1 MNLLQL
7 TDLQPDDIR
16 RIWALAGE
24 APGPALNPAPGGTV
38 AWSFEGNGIR
48 TRTTFIEA
56 FRQLGLAFTELPNLL
71 KTAERPEDLAG
82 YLDPFYALYVV
93 RESDHPRLSAF
104 AAASRRP
111 VINAMSAQGHP
122 CEVLTDAY
130 YVDTRIKPLQ
140 DARVCLWGPS
150 TNVFRSWHELA
161 QVLGFALV
169 QVCDRRFHEVL
180 PQVEFVEPSALP
192 QAVDVVITDSWPA
205 SAEADA
211 TTQTD
216 LTPLSEDHLAAMGS
230 PALLPTPPF
239 TLGRELTVDPAA
251 YPCFVGYAQK
261 ELLLPVQIAIVRWVL
276 AAAAEAD
283 AKRVAHQGDGHADR

>member
-1 MNLLQL
+1 MNLIQL
-7 TDLQPDDIR
+7 TDLQPGDIR
-16 RIWALAGE
+16 RIWSLVNDAQA
-24 APGPALNPAPGGTV
+24 PAPGGTV

-56 FRQLGLAFTELPNLL
+56 FRQLGLAFTELPHLL
-71 KTAERPEDLAG
+71 KTGERPEDLAG

-130 YVDTRIKPLQ
+130 YVDTQVKPLQ

-161 QVLGFALV
+161 QVLGFELV
-169 QVCDRRFHEVL
+169 QVCHRRFHEAL
-180 PQVEFVEPSALP
+180 PHVTFVEPSALP
-192 QAVDVVITDSWPA
+192 GDVDVVITDSWPA

-211 TTQTD
+211 ATQSD
-216 LTPLSEDHLAAMGS
+216 LAPLTEEHLAAMGS

-239 TLGRELTVDPAA
+239 TLGRELAVDPMG
-251 YPCFVGYAQK
+251 YPGFVGYAQK
-261 ELLLPVQIAIVRWVL
+261 ELLLPVQKAIVRWVL
-276 AAAAEAD
+276 ASAEA
-283 AKRVAHQGDGHADR
+283 GNGGPHADR

>member
-1 MNLLQL
+1 MNVIEL
-7 TDLQPDDIR
+7 TDLQPADIR
-16 RIWALAGE
+16 QIWSLVHSPLAS
-24 APGPALNPAPGGTV
+24 PLGGTV
-38 AWSFEGNGIR
+38 AWSFEGRGVR

-56 FRQLGLAFTELPNLL
+56 FRRLGLAFTELPDLL
-71 KTAERPEDLAG
+71 KTPERPEDLAG

-130 YVDTRIKPLQ
+130 YVDTQIKPLQ
-140 DARVCLWGPS
+140 EAHVCLWGPS

-161 QVLGFALV
+161 QVLGFGLV
-169 QVCDRRFHEVL
+169 QVCHRRFHEAL
-180 PQVEFVEPSALP
+180 PHVTFVEPSALP
-192 QAVDVVITDSWPA
+192 HAVDVVITDSWPA

-211 TTQTD
+211 TTQAD
-216 LTPLSEDHLAAMGS
+216 LMPLTEEHLAALGS

-239 TLGRELTVDPAA
+239 TLGRELTVDPVA
-251 YPCFVGYAQK
+251 YPGFVGYAQK
-261 ELLLPVQIAIVRWVL
+261 ELLLAVQMAIVRWVMD
-276 AAAAEAD
+276 AASPDSAAT
-283 AKRVAHQGDGHADR
+283 RGHGERDPER